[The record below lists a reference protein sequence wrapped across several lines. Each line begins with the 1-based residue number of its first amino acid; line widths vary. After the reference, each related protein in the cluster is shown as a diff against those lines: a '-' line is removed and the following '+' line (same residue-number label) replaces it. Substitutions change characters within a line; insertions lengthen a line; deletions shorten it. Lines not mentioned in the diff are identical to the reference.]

1 MKNMKVVIG
10 VIMLPAATRLW
21 LYEVQSPNYTRLK
34 NFTQSLL
41 DFVESVK
48 WKATKSLLQR
58 RVLKESFLIQTI
70 VRQLTV
76 MRFALLGNIY

>member
-1 MKNMKVVIG
+1 MKSMKVVID

-21 LYEVQSPNYTRLK
+21 LFKVQSPNTRLK

>member
-21 LYEVQSPNYTRLK
+21 LFEVQSPNTRLK